1 MAAAWRLKV
10 VLLVIVEMIS
20 DQMRKIYPVYIP
32 NYSSIIIK
40 LLITQVLLPWLKVLN
55 RLFRQ
60 EGTCVAAENSQDPS
74 SSHMAIHL

>member
-40 LLITQVLLPWLKVLN
+40 LLITRVLLPWLKVLH

-60 EGTCVAAENSQDPS
+60 EGTCVAVENSQDPS
-74 SSHMAIHL
+74 PSLMAKHL

>member
-74 SSHMAIHL
+74 PSLMAKHL